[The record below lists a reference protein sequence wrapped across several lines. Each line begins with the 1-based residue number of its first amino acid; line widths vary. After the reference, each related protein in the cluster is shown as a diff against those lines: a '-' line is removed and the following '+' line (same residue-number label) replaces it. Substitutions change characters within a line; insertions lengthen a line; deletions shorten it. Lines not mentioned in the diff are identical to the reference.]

1 MKLPAVCALSLCF
14 LFAGLLPAADQQL
27 VGMLMPDAKVVAGI
41 NVEQARNS
49 PFGQFLLSRI
59 SGEDQGLSHLTA
71 VTGFDPRR
79 DLSEI
84 LMGTIG
90 QPGEK
95 GLVLAKGNFDAQRI
109 LAAARTAGHSI
120 ESYKGVELLTGKEE
134 SMVHAAA
141 FLDNSIAVAGDVD
154 NVKAAIDRR
163 NSRGSIDPALAAR
176 IDQLSASEDAWSV
189 SIVPLA
195 ALTNQHVPDSR
206 LNGMLN
212 SDVVKT
218 IQQTSGGIKFGAIIQ
233 LSAEAVTRNAQDAT
247 ALADVVRFLANMV
260 QMNTPQAGQAAVTAL
275 VQSLNVKADGN
286 TVKVGLAIPEDQFEK
301 VMRSTEHKKTSLHT
315 DSEL

>member
-59 SGEDQGLSHLTA
+59 PSEDQGLSHLTA

-176 IDQLSASEDAWSV
+176 IDQLSANEDAWSV

-195 ALTNQHVPDSR
+195 TLTNQHVPDTR

-247 ALADVVRFLANMV
+247 ALADVVRFLASMV

-286 TVKVGLAIPEDQFEK
+286 TVRVGLAIPEDQFEK
-301 VMRSTEHKKTSLHT
+301 MMRSTEHKKTSLHPG
-315 DSEL
+315 SEL

>member
-1 MKLPAVCALSLCF
+1 MKLPTVCALSLCF

-59 SGEDQGLSHLTA
+59 PSEDQGLSHLTA

-120 ESYKGVELLTGKEE
+120 ESYKGVELLTGKED

-141 FLDNSIAVAGDVD
+141 FLDNSIAVAGDLD

-195 ALTNQHVPDSR
+195 ALTNQHVPDTR

-247 ALADVVRFLANMV
+247 ALADVVRFLASMV

-315 DSEL
+315 GSEL

>member
-1 MKLPAVCALSLCF
+1 MKLPTVCTLSLCF

-27 VGMLMPDAKVVAGI
+27 VVMLMPDAKVVAGI
-41 NVEQARNS
+41 NVEQAKNS
-49 PFGQFLLSRI
+49 PFGQFLLLRI
-59 SGEDQGLSHLTA
+59 PNEDHGLSHLTA
-71 VTGFDPRR
+71 ATGFDPRR

-109 LAAARTAGHSI
+109 LAAARTAGHTV
-120 ESYKGVELLTGKEE
+120 ESYKGVELLTGKED
-134 SMVHAAA
+134 SIVHAVA
-141 FLDNSIAVAGDVD
+141 FLDNSIAVAGDAD

-163 NSRGSIDPALAAR
+163 NSSRSIDPALAAR

-189 SIVPLA
+189 SMVPLA
-195 ALTNQHVPDSR
+195 ALTNQNVPDTK

-212 SDVVKT
+212 SDIVKT

-233 LSAEAVTRNAQDAT
+233 LSAEAVTRSAQDAT

-301 VMRSTEHKKTSLHT
+301 VMRSSEHKKTSLHIG
-315 DSEL
+315 SEL

>member
-1 MKLPAVCALSLCF
+1 MKLPTVCTPSLCF

-41 NVEQARNS
+41 NVEQAKNS

-59 SGEDQGLSHLTA
+59 PNEDHGLSHLTA
-71 VTGFDPRR
+71 ATGFDPRR

-109 LAAARTAGHSI
+109 LAAARTAGHTV
-120 ESYKGVELLTGKEE
+120 ESYKGVELLTGKED
-134 SMVHAAA
+134 SIVHAVA
-141 FLDNSIAVAGDVD
+141 FLENSIAVAGDAD

-163 NSRGSIDPALAAR
+163 NSSRSIDPALAAR

-189 SIVPLA
+189 SMVPLA
-195 ALTNQHVPDSR
+195 ALTNQNVPDTK

-233 LSAEAVTRNAQDAT
+233 LSAEAVTRSAQDAT

-301 VMRSTEHKKTSLHT
+301 VMRSSGHKKTSLHIG
-315 DSEL
+315 SEL